1 VGAAVAAHCLDALIA
16 RHEGTEIVADVR
28 DEMTKVRPLMCWLLV
43 VLGWLA
49 VCRGRAGG
57 SSGGPFART

>member
-1 VGAAVAAHCLDALIA
+1 MAAHCLDALIA

-49 VCRGRAGG
+49 GAMHRGRAGG
-57 SSGGPFART
+57 SSGGPFAWT